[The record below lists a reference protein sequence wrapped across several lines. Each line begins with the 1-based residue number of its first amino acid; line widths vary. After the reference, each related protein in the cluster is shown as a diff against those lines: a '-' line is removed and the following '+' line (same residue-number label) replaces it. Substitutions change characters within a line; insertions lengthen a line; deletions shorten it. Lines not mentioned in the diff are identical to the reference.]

1 LFRYQKDHTKLLKR
15 TVEAMAKA
23 VIDKN
28 TKRQRHF
35 DRFAFFYRA
44 YNRLLN
50 FVVMLFSNIVHQNS
64 EVHSYGQMT

>member
-1 LFRYQKDHTKLLKR
+1 
-15 TVEAMAKA
+15 VEAMAKA

-50 FVVMLFSNIVHQNS
+50 FVVMLFSSVVHQNS